1 MAASHSAR
9 KMLVSL
15 CLRILHF
22 CYYLVVSLSNLWES
36 FNRRQPQ
43 HLTAK
48 RTKIPSHLALLL
60 VVSEGI
66 DTETVENTFVES
78 VVRVVTWCRAVGIR
92 QLTVYDSQGVA
103 VRCSQ
108 SIRMRLI
115 ADRPPCEDDTD
126 SEVEYPLTPP
136 PSDTSES
143 RPLSP
148 DLDGQPGV
156 VIVEV
161 AELQASKS
169 RKPTRQWNVL
179 KRRKQK
185 YNTTPAM
192 PLTLNLVSRE
202 LSKPAIALVAHS
214 YVRTLRRIPRETEA
228 DLEFELSTD
237 ELGSTLEGRHGLPC
251 PEFMIVH
258 HISQTRNIQPSLEL
272 HGFPPWQIQL
282 TELYHNKPPKS
293 NWSSSASPS
302 LLEEVEFRAAL
313 DEFASAEFRLGK

>member
-1 MAASHSAR
+1 
-9 KMLVSL
+9 MLVSL

-92 QLTVYDSQGVA
+92 QLTVYDSQGVCPIIALSPTVIDIYTGVA

-108 SIRMRLI
+108 NIRMRLI

-161 AELQASKS
+161 TELQAFKS

-179 KRRKQK
+179 KRRKRKFIKYWYSVVKPDYHLEK

-214 YVRTLRRIPRETEA
+214 YVRTLRRTPRETEA
-228 DLEFELSTD
+228 NLEFELSTD
-237 ELGSTLEGRHGLPC
+237 ELGSTLEGTSKETTCVYR
-251 PEFMIVH
+251 
-258 HISQTRNIQPSLEL
+258 
-272 HGFPPWQIQL
+272 
-282 TELYHNKPPKS
+282 
-293 NWSSSASPS
+293 
-302 LLEEVEFRAAL
+302 
-313 DEFASAEFRLGK
+313 D